1 MEVTIKKINEVQKK
15 AWRRSEFLDSIAYQ
29 LQKGRN
35 LTEKQV
41 AAANKVMDAI
51 TENAEKQSEKAKKE
65 MANSGVWDEARQMVE
80 GKIVSIKTDTNV
92 WEQVQRIVLVTD
104 DGKKIRFNAPAMM
117 YNDGVNDKGYA
128 DALLTKVGDRIEI
141 ELNVKPSAKR
151 TDWASGTRATKY
163 QMVTYA

>member
-1 MEVTIKKINEVQKK
+1 MEITLKKINEVQKK

-29 LQKGRN
+29 IQKGRN

-128 DALLTKVGDRIEI
+128 DALLSKVGDRIEL
-141 ELNVKPSAKR
+141 ELNVKPSTNR

-163 QMVTYA
+163 KMVTYA